1 MMAIDERAKYIAHLE
16 RCIAFLRTMPNPH
29 IGETLVFVMNYFNHG
44 RTPVARAVVGKAS
57 LPGP

>member
-16 RCIAFLRTMPNPH
+16 LCIAFLRTMPNPH
-29 IGETLVFVMNYFNHG
+29 IRETVLYVMNYFSHG
-44 RTPVARAVVGKAS
+44 RTPAGRAVSGKTS